1 MSSRFHPGTFVW
13 GVALALAGGWMLGVG
28 LDLWDIGRIDLRY
41 AAPVL
46 VILVGVSVLLGSLRS
61 ETRQHR

>member
-1 MSSRFHPGTFVW
+1 MNSQFHPGTFVW
-13 GVALALAGGWMLGVG
+13 GVVLALSGAWLLGVG

-41 AAPVL
+41 VAPVL

-61 ETRQHR
+61 ATRHNG